1 MTNFQ
6 DLMLFFLVFSINI
19 NLSFED
25 VEAHLTI
32 PYNFDETLSIMN
44 IEVANHNQ
52 DYKSLRN
59 VKSGR
64 FINMGYGGKNMT

>member
-1 MTNFQ
+1 MNTIQ
-6 DLMLFFLVFSINI
+6 DFVLFFLLFSINI

-25 VEAHLTI
+25 VEAHLSI
-32 PYNFDETLSIMN
+32 PYKFDETLSIMN
-44 IEVANHNQ
+44 MEVTNHDQ

-64 FINMGYGGKNMT
+64 FINMGYGGKNVT

>member
-1 MTNFQ
+1 MINIQNFVS
-6 DLMLFFLVFSINI
+6 FFLLFSINI

-25 VEAHLTI
+25 VEARLSI

-64 FINMGYGGKNMT
+64 FINMGYGGKNVT